1 MQSLW
6 DDQAAAACGDDLLAQ
21 RVYTSQLLGREPS
34 LVLHGGGNTSVKARV
49 KNIFGDE
56 EDILYIKGS
65 GWDLATIGKAGF
77 APTHLPVLQR
87 LATLPALSD
96 TDMMR
101 ELKAACTH
109 TAAPTPSVEAILHA
123 IMPARFVDHTHADA
137 VVAISNTADGE
148 KILRRICGDDVLIL
162 PYVMPGFILA
172 QQIYNA
178 TKNTD
183 WSRLKGII
191 LLHHGVFSFHEN
203 ARSSYEN
210 MVELVNRAEDYLRN
224 QKIWSCAAAATYQP
238 ATNDFLNLAK
248 LRQQVS
254 VLCDK
259 PMLARWD
266 ISEGAVGYSNL
277 DNIDTI
283 ANCGPVTPDHTL
295 HTKRTAMIVDS
306 LETDPVRVFSD
317 DYRDYFNRHNTGALT
332 CLDTAPRVGIWK
344 QRGMLYFAPGS
355 KRLEIV
361 RDIASHTRR
370 AVQWGEAL
378 GGWRAL
384 PEKDIFELEYWEL
397 EQAKLKSSSHA
408 PELEGRIAIVTGA
421 ASGIG
426 RACVE
431 TLLKR
436 GACVAALDINP
447 AVENLFNNSAVTGIR
462 CDVTNP
468 SQMKTAIQQTVMQ
481 YGGIDMLVSNAGFF
495 PASATLDNLSDEV
508 MEKSLQ
514 LNFTSHFQL
523 LRECAP
529 FLKSG
534 ILPSV
539 VIVASKNVPAPG
551 PGALAYSSAKA
562 ALTQMTRIAAL
573 ELGKYGIRVNAI
585 HPNAVFDTGIWDENT
600 LQARAQAYG
609 MRVEQYK
616 TNNVL
621 RREVKSADV
630 AEMVALL
637 CGAGMSCTTGAQ
649 IPVDGGNERVI

>member
-6 DDQAAAACGDDLLAQ
+6 DEQIASACGSDLLAQ

-34 LVLHGGGNTSVKARV
+34 LVLHGGGNTSVKASV
-49 KNIFGDE
+49 KNIFGDDE
-56 EDILYIKGS
+56 AILYIKGS
-65 GWDLATIGKAGF
+65 GWDLATIGKGGF
-77 APTHLPVLQR
+77 APTRLSVLQR
-87 LATLPALSD
+87 LATLPSLSD

-101 ELKAACTH
+101 ELKAACTN
-109 TAAPTPSVEAILHA
+109 TSAPTPSVEAILHA

-137 VVAISNTADGE
+137 IVAISNTPDGE
-148 KILRRICGDDVLIL
+148 KILRGIYGDDVLIL

-172 QQIYNA
+172 QQVYQA
-178 TKNTD
+178 TKNVD
-183 WSRLKGII
+183 WSKLKGII
-191 LLHHGVFSFHEN
+191 LLHHGVFSFHED
-203 ARSSYEN
+203 ARTSYEN
-210 MVELVNRAEDYLRN
+210 MIELINRAEDYLREKN
-224 QKIWSCAAAATYQP
+224 IWSCAAIANYQP
-238 ATNDFLNLAK
+238 VDNDFQELAK
-248 LRQQVS
+248 MRRQVS
-254 VLCDK
+254 ALCGR
-259 PMLARWD
+259 PMLAQWD
-266 ISEGAVGYSNL
+266 FSAQAVGYSAL
-277 DNIDTI
+277 ANIEHI
-283 ANCGPVTPDHTL
+283 ASRGPVTPDHTL
-295 HTKRTAMIVDS
+295 HTKRTAMIFDGIAAN
-306 LETDPVRVFSD
+306 PVQEFSD
-317 DYRDYFNRHNTGALT
+317 NYRDYFDRHNTGSLT
-332 CLDTAPRVGIWK
+332 CLDSAPRVGVWK
-344 QRGMLYFAPGS
+344 NRGMLYFSPNA

-361 RDIASHTRR
+361 RDIASHTSR

-397 EQAKLKSSSHA
+397 EQAKLKSTSNT
-408 PELEGRIAIVTGA
+408 PEMEGRVAIVTGA

-447 AVENLFNNSAVTGIR
+447 AIENLFSNSAVKGMV
-462 CDVTNP
+462 CDVTRP
-468 SQMKTAIQQTVMQ
+468 SQLKSALQQTVLQ

-495 PASATLDNLSDEV
+495 PASATLENLGDDV

-523 LRECAP
+523 LRECIP

-534 ILPSV
+534 MAPSA

-573 ELGKYGIRVNAI
+573 ELGKSGIRVNAI
-585 HPNAVFDTGIWDENT
+585 HPNAVFDTGIWDEST
-600 LQARAQAYG
+600 LSARAQAYG
-609 MRVEQYK
+609 VSIEQYK
-616 TNNVL
+616 TNNIL
-621 RREVKSADV
+621 QREVKSADV

-637 CGAGMSCTTGAQ
+637 CGTSMICTTGAQ

>member
-6 DDQAAAACGDDLLAQ
+6 DDQTAATFGNDLLAQ

-34 LVLHGGGNTSVKARV
+34 LVLHGGGNTSVKARAR
-49 KNIFGDE
+49 NIFGDD

-65 GWDLATIGKAGF
+65 GWDLSTIGKAGF
-77 APTHLPVLQR
+77 APARLSTLQR
-87 LATLPALSD
+87 LATLPTLSD

-109 TAAPTPSVEAILHA
+109 AAAPTPSVEAILHA

-137 VVAISNTADGE
+137 VVAISNTPDGE
-148 KILRRICGDDVLIL
+148 QKLRDIYGNDVLIL

-183 WSRLKGII
+183 WSTLKGII
-191 LLHHGVFSFHEN
+191 LLHHGVFSFHED
-203 ARSSYEN
+203 ARCSYEK
-210 MVELVNRAEDYLRN
+210 MIELVDSAEQYL
-224 QKIWSCAAAATYQP
+224 QKKKIWMCAAEATYKP
-238 ATNDFLNLAK
+238 VMDNFLKVAT
-248 LRQQVS
+248 LRKNVS
-254 VLCDK
+254 ALCNK

-266 ISEGAVGYSNL
+266 ISEKSVGYSSL
-277 DNIDTI
+277 TDIENI
-283 ANCGPVTPDHTL
+283 ACRGPVTPDHTL
-295 HTKRTAMIVDS
+295 HTKHTAMIVTDHDN
-306 LETDPVRVFSD
+306 DPVQTFSD
-317 DYRDYFNRHNTGALT
+317 LYRDYFHRHNNGSLT
-332 CLDTAPRVGIWK
+332 CLDTAPRVGVWK
-344 QRGMLYFAPGS
+344 NHGMLYFAPNA
-355 KRLEIV
+355 KRLGIAG
-361 RDIASHTRR
+361 DIANHTRR

-397 EQAKLKSSSHA
+397 EQAKLKSASHS
-408 PELEGRIAIVTGA
+408 PELEGKIAIVTGA

-431 TLLKR
+431 SLLER

-447 AVENLFNNSAVTGIR
+447 AIEDLFSNSAVTGIV

-468 SQMKTAIQQTVMQ
+468 VQLKAAVQQTVSQ
-481 YGGIDMLVSNAGFF
+481 YGGVDILVSNAGFF
-495 PASATLDNLSDEV
+495 PASSTLENLVDAV

-514 LNFTSHFQL
+514 LNFSSHFQL
-523 LRECAP
+523 LRECVP
-529 FLKSG
+529 FLKAG
-534 ILPSV
+534 ISPSV
-539 VIVASKNVPAPG
+539 VIIASKNVPAPG

-562 ALTQMTRIAAL
+562 ALTQMARIAAL

-585 HPNAVFDTGIWDENT
+585 HPNAVFDTGIWDEKT
-600 LQARAQAYG
+600 LLARAQAYG
-609 MRVEQYK
+609 MTVEQYK

-621 RREVKSADV
+621 QREVTSHDV
-630 AEMVALL
+630 AELVAVL
-637 CGAGMSCTTGAQ
+637 CGTSMSCTTGAQ